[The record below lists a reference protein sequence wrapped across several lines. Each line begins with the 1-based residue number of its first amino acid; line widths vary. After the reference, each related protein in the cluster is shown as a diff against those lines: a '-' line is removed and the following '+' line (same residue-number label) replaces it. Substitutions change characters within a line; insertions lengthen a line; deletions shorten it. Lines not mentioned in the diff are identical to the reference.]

1 MPFHVNIESRVVEL
15 PDLPDPALF
24 NTTDLDRRTGNQIR
38 REYQFD
44 RSRGEVQVKTWE
56 VKGGPTDWRV
66 GPEDAVVPEET
77 FILVTDHIYPIER
90 FLVAHEND
98 PHIER
103 GMPKTFQ
110 IDKYMVDGSG
120 RRASGKHREDRAVEA
135 YNKMKAY
142 GPISQADKA
151 YTRAADK
158 AHDRA
163 YDRTY
168 ESFQKKGE
176 EMPGPTTGSRVK
188 VADPRDGSRYVFG
201 TVVQR
206 ELTDGSGRTT
216 LLCMD
221 LPDTRY
227 EASPGICGR
236 HHGLVVDTRNLRVHK
251 YLNSRSQ
258 FERVPSHIGMFAPQE
273 FSFDG
278 QKFPRN
284 SVGRVLEA
292 NRSSSRATLKWFNVR
307 GVNTFFVPTDYLRW
321 CHFDPKRYN
330 ILSRWY
336 TEEASAIKKGD
347 ILVYWGNKPQRVPAV
362 YKESYV
368 MTQGVLLR
376 FMEYDASSRVINAAI
391 ISGMPPKM
399 LGCEVQVR
407 EQDVRKFE
415 SDFVARG
422 AKVEIVAEIMFKNKN
437 LQGRRGKV
445 VLPPDFE
452 GDVGVEFPEDIG
464 AGSLDG
470 VGKEGQ
476 CLYIPVEAV
485 RKT

>member
-1 MPFHVNIESRVVEL
+1 MPLRVNIEGRVVEL
-15 PDLPDPALF
+15 PDDVAVY
-24 NTTDLDRRTGNQIR
+24 NTTEQDRRAGIQIR

-44 RSRGEVQVKTWE
+44 RARGEVQIKTWE
-56 VKGGPTDWRV
+56 VKGMHHDWRV

-77 FILVTDHIYPIER
+77 FYLVSDEMHPIET
-90 FLVAHEND
+90 FLVAHVDD
-98 PHIER
+98 PRIER
-103 GMPKTFQ
+103 GMPKAFE
-110 IDKYMVDGSG
+110 IDKFPIGPARQFDHTLGLP
-120 RRASGKHREDRAVEA
+120 VEELRNKKMA
-135 YNKMKAY
+135 YEATFF
-142 GPISQADKA
+142 QADKA
-151 YTRAADK
+151 YEALGNR
-158 AHDRA
+158 
-163 YDRTY
+163 
-168 ESFQKKGE
+168 ENVLQKKGE

-188 VADPRDGSRYVFG
+188 VPDPRDESRWVFG

-206 ELTDGSGRTT
+206 EDDGGAFSTT

-221 LPDTRY
+221 LPNSAY
-227 EASPGICGR
+227 KSSPGLCGK
-236 HHGLVVDTRNLRVHK
+236 HHGLVVDTRIIRTHK
-251 YLNSRSQ
+251 YLNSKTK
-258 FERVPSHIGMFAPQE
+258 FEKIPQHIGMFVHE
-273 FSFDG
+273 SFSFDG

-284 SVGRVLEA
+284 SVGRVL
-292 NRSSSRATLKWFNVR
+292 NISKDSGRATLRWFNVR
-307 GVNTFFVPTDYLRW
+307 GVTTFFVPTDYLRW
-321 CHFDPKRYN
+321 CHFNPLRYS

-336 TEEASAIKKGD
+336 TAEAPVAKGD
-347 ILVYWGNKPQRVPAV
+347 ILVYWGNKPQRVPAC
-362 YKESYV
+362 YEESYV
-368 MTQGVLLR
+368 MTQGVLLQL
-376 FMEYDASSRVINAAI
+376 MGYDASSRIINATI